1 MEDIVAKYS
10 YNELRAAAAAGRRIG
25 GWNNRNV
32 YACSKYDYDATKT
45 HYYVLYD
52 DGNKLV
58 GQGYCVGKISE
69 TGLVTEHAKEW
80 YNVPMRANTKV
91 TKSVPA
97 TSGYSSEVITDDFF
111 RKLDEEINALLAGVA
126 ELKLSQDWDVEI

>member
-10 YNELRAAAAAGRRIG
+10 YNELRQAAISGRRIG
-25 GWNNRNV
+25 GWNNQNV

-69 TGLVTEHAKEW
+69 TGMVTEHAKEW
-80 YNVPMRANTKV
+80 YNVPLKRGDKV

-111 RKLDEEINALLAGVA
+111 RKLDEEINVLLAGVESLKLDMG
-126 ELKLSQDWDVEI
+126 ELKI